1 MDSSS
6 ILVSMTFAA
15 ASSPVAW
22 AGVRAYRLYGSAR
35 LVTCPET
42 MESVLV
48 KIHATRAIASKLT
61 GGNQLRLR
69 SCSRWPEKK
78 DCDQAC
84 VGQLTASPDGCR
96 ARSLPASSRR
106 AASPVASLSAAIPRT
121 SRSRG

>member
-1 MDSSS
+1 MDSMSMV
-6 ILVSMTFAA
+6 VSMTFVA

-22 AGVRAYRLYGSAR
+22 AGVRAYRLYGTAR

-42 MESVLV
+42 VEAVLV
-48 KIHATRAIASKLT
+48 KIHATRAIASKLA

-84 VGQLTASPDGCR
+84 VNQLRASPGGCLAR
-96 ARSLPASSRR
+96 ALPASSRR
-106 AASPVASLSAAIPRT
+106 AASPVASFSAGVPRT
-121 SRSRG
+121 SRARG

>member
-35 LVTCPET
+35 QVTCPET
-42 MESVLV
+42 VEAVLV

-84 VGQLTASPDGCR
+84 VGQLRASPDGCR
-96 ARSLPASSRR
+96 VRPLPASSRR
-106 AASPVASLSAAIPRT
+106 AASRLASLSAAIPRT
-121 SRSRG
+121 SKSRG